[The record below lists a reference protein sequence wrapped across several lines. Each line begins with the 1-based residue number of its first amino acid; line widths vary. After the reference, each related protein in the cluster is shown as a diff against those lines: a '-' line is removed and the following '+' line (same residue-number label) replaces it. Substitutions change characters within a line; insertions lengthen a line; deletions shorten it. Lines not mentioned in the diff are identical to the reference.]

1 MSTERTYSI
10 SEVAKIMGV
19 APSAIRYYDKEG
31 LLPFVERVN
40 GIRVFKDKDF
50 GSLRI
55 LECLKS
61 TGMPISEIRKY
72 FELCK
77 LGDDSLKERR
87 EIILKQKEALKDQMN
102 KLQEEMKEL
111 EYKEW
116 YYNTAIEAGTE
127 RIHEGR
133 GCNPTM
139 KPDEIPDEMN

>member
-1 MSTERTYSI
+1 MAENTYTI
-10 SEVAKIMGV
+10 SEVAAMMGV

-72 FELCK
+72 FELAK
-77 LGDDSLKERR
+77 QGDASLEERR
-87 EIILKQKEALKDQMN
+87 QIILKQKESLKAQME
-102 KLQEEMKEL
+102 KLQESMKEL

-127 RIHEGR
+127 KIHEGR
-133 GCNPTM
+133 GCNPTL
-139 KPDEIPDEMN
+139 KPDEIPDEWN